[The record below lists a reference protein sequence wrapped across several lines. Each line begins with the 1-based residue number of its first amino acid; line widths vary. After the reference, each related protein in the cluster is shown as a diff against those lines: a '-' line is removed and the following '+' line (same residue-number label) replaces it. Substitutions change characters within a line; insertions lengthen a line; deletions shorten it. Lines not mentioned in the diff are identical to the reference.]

1 MSDYYAHTKP
11 GDPDHNNWHRLEA
24 HLRDTANLASRFGA
38 AWGASDWAYFA
49 GLWHDIGKYSDEFQG
64 MLRKVNCEDAHIES
78 RARVDHSTAGA
89 KHAASAL
96 GKVAGKTLAYVI
108 AGHHGGLPDGESVD
122 SCLRSRLQKEVPSI
136 TNCPPELLSSVP
148 LELPST
154 FTRSRLPF
162 QYSVFV
168 RMLFS
173 CLVDADFLDTEAFM
187 TPQRNSLRRRYRSL
201 VDIEPTFF
209 DKLQTLRRNSKS
221 NDVNAHRERVLA
233 QCLVA
238 AEKDLGL
245 FSLTVP
251 TGGGKTLSSM
261 AFALRHALKHSL
273 QRIIYVIPF
282 TSIIEQNAAIFRAM
296 LDSEVVLEHHSNFEP
311 ELEDHRS
318 RLSAENWDA
327 PIVVTTNVQ
336 FFESLFS
343 NKPSRCRK
351 LHNIANSIVI
361 LDEVQTLPSHVLLPC
376 LEVLKELTTTY
387 GCSIVLCSAT
397 QPAVHKRVDF
407 ESGLENVSE
416 IIDDPYTLSTQM
428 RRTTIKVLG
437 QLKDTDLI
445 TCLQA
450 HPQSLCI
457 VNTRRHARTLFEQLP
472 CSDGIFHLSA
482 LMCPAHRTAVLV
494 RIHERLRRGDPCT
507 VISTQL
513 IEAGVDIDFPVVFR
527 AMAGLDSIAQ
537 SAGRCNRE
545 GTLKTGSVYV
555 FTPEHDIPPGH
566 FRHTSQAAESVIRK
580 HTEDE
585 ILSIAA
591 IEEYFA
597 LYYWSKGP
605 ALDENGILDLINSG
619 GRHGEFPFKTI
630 AEHFRLI
637 TDTMR
642 PVIIP
647 FDDHAR
653 QLIDTLDQADVPAW
667 TGRRLQKYTV
677 SVHPRQWDALVQLGC
692 VEIKAGTYP
701 VLIDDSLYRSDV
713 GLRADDPLQRNA
725 EELVV

>member
-1 MSDYYAHTKP
+1 M
-11 GDPDHNNWHRLEA
+11 
-24 HLRDTANLASRFGA
+24 
-38 AWGASDWAYFA
+38 
-49 GLWHDIGKYSDEFQG
+49 
-64 MLRKVNCEDAHIES
+64 
-78 RARVDHSTAGA
+78 
-89 KHAASAL
+89 
-96 GKVAGKTLAYVI
+96 
-108 AGHHGGLPDGESVD
+108 
-122 SCLRSRLQKEVPSI
+122 
-136 TNCPPELLSSVP
+136 
-148 LELPST
+148 
-154 FTRSRLPF
+154 
-162 QYSVFV
+162 
-168 RMLFS
+168 
-173 CLVDADFLDTEAFM
+173 
-187 TPQRNSLRRRYRSL
+187 
-201 VDIEPTFF
+201 
-209 DKLQTLRRNSKS
+209 
-221 NDVNAHRERVLA
+221 
-233 QCLVA
+233 
-238 AEKDLGL
+238 
-245 FSLTVP
+245 
-251 TGGGKTLSSM
+251 
-261 AFALRHALKHSL
+261 
-273 QRIIYVIPF
+273 
-282 TSIIEQNAAIFRAM
+282 
-296 LDSEVVLEHHSNFEP
+296 
-311 ELEDHRS
+311 
-318 RLSAENWDA
+318 
-327 PIVVTTNVQ
+327 
-336 FFESLFS
+336 
-343 NKPSRCRK
+343 
-351 LHNIANSIVI
+351 
-361 LDEVQTLPSHVLLPC
+361 
-376 LEVLKELTTTY
+376 
-387 GCSIVLCSAT
+387 
-397 QPAVHKRVDF
+397 
-407 ESGLENVSE
+407 
-416 IIDDPYTLSTQM
+416 
-428 RRTTIKVLG
+428 
-437 QLKDTDLI
+437 
-445 TCLQA
+445 
-450 HPQSLCI
+450 
-457 VNTRRHARTLFEQLP
+457 
-472 CSDGIFHLSA
+472 
-482 LMCPAHRTAVLV
+482 
-494 RIHERLRRGDPCT
+494 RRGDPCT